1 MKNTVQISTIFLTIG
16 VYWSYYSYCFIP
28 LLIFLFMEQI
38 LEQYVD
44 RLIEEKGLP
53 VMDAEE
59 LAQINSDL
67 SDRLEDRFNA
77 SILEH
82 MPSHKLEE
90 FEKILDTGSAEEIQ
104 Q

>member
-53 VMDAEE
+53 DMDAEV
-59 LAQINSDL
+59 LSQIKSDL
-67 SDRLEDRFNA
+67 SDRLEDRIKHTRA
-77 SILEH
+77 HAVS
-82 MPSHKLEE
+82 
-90 FEKILDTGSAEEIQ
+90 
-104 Q
+104 